1 MNGIGSFSK
10 GLSEVVS
17 FWEDEKYDRAL
28 KRLEEVRKAWPGNPL
43 LSVLWAK
50 LVQLQEE
57 PTHGLNEVK
66 RVLQQAIELD
76 KQSPAA
82 AIELG
87 HFLDNVEDD
96 PQAATK
102 AFAQGIAAARQ
113 LLIEGLLGQA
123 RSLIQL
129 DKREEAVRC
138 LVEAHQ
144 LADAERS
151 SKKGPF
157 TSRIEELLT
166 ELGQMQ
172 SA

>member
-1 MNGIGSFSK
+1 MSDTTALSR
-10 GLSEVVS
+10 GLSEVQS
-17 FWEDEKYDRAL
+17 HLADEKFDKAL
-28 KRLEEVRKAWPGNPL
+28 KRVEELKKLWPGNPQL
-43 LSVLWAK
+43 YLLWARI
-50 LVQLQEE
+50 VQLQNE
-57 PTHGLNEVK
+57 PTHTLNEAK
-66 RVLQQAIELD
+66 RALQQAIDLD

-87 HFLDNVEDD
+87 YFLDNVEDD
-96 PQAATK
+96 PQAAAKSFT
-102 AFAQGIAAARQ
+102 QGIAAARV

-123 RSLIQL
+123 HALIQL

-151 SKKGPF
+151 SKKNPF
-157 TSRIEELLT
+157 ASRIEELLT
-166 ELGQMQ
+166 ELGQLQ